1 MVRPIA
7 TGIVDHVETGRC
19 GSARAVGYNVA
30 PMNVSPMPMTRAE
43 RALRAVLRV
52 NGTITAL
59 AIVAV
64 FIPRAWMAWA
74 HQAMGMGAAP
84 PEAIFEYLARTVSF
98 LYFVHGTLCWV
109 VSGDVRRFGPVITYV
124 GVVELCF
131 AGLVVWID
139 SSAGMPR
146 YWTAV
151 ESTVVA
157 AFSGTILLLRA
168 RARGLD

>member
-1 MVRPIA
+1 
-7 TGIVDHVETGRC
+7 
-19 GSARAVGYNVA
+19 
-30 PMNVSPMPMTRAE
+30 MPMQTPLTGAE
-43 RALRAVLRV
+43 RALRFVLRV

-64 FIPRAWMAWA
+64 FIPRAWMDWA
-74 HQAMGMGAAP
+74 HQKTGMGAAP

-98 LYFVHGTLCWV
+98 LYFVHGALCWV
-109 VSGDVRRFGPVITYV
+109 LSTDVRRFGPVITYV

-139 SSAGMPR
+139 SAAGMPR
-146 YWTAV
+146 YWTAI

-157 AFSGTILLLRA
+157 AFSGAILFLRVRA
-168 RARGLD
+168 REG